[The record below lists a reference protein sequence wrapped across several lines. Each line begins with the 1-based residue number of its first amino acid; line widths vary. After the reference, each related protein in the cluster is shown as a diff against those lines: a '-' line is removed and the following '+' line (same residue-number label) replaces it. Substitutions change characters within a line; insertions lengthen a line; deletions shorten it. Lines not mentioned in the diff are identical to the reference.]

1 VGRVGVL
8 LVGTAPLVLILS
20 GVGKGELVQFIV
32 LLYTALMASSFFV
45 PVVLGVYWSRA
56 TKAGALTS
64 MSGGVLTCF
73 SWKLFGASHIDP
85 VLPGLLVSFALFVAV
100 SLVTT
105 KPSEK
110 AFAPF
115 AS

>member
-1 VGRVGVL
+1 VGRIGVV

-20 GVGKGELVQFIV
+20 GVGRGELVQFIV
-32 LLYTALMASSFFV
+32 LLYTAVMASSFFV

-56 TKAGALTS
+56 TKAGALAS
-64 MSGGVLTCF
+64 MTGGVTTCF
-73 SWKLFGASHIDP
+73 GWKLFGSGDIDP
-85 VLPGLLVSFALFVAV
+85 VLPGLLVSLALFVAV
-100 SLVTT
+100 SLVTA

-115 AS
+115 A